1 MKFDWRR
8 TSTTRRAPARVTAV
22 FALLLAGQVAL
33 ALWRGVPE
41 AGAQPL
47 GRPPSVTASRLMS
60 LDDTV
65 PLAKMLDL
73 YLQAHDVQPG
83 LSLPWRELDYGEV
96 VTWLGHI
103 LQLDPQGQYPL
114 LAAARLYTQV
124 PDPQR
129 QRLMTDFV
137 AAQYPQDPLNRWRWM
152 AHVAYVAKVQM
163 KDPEL
168 AVRYAAELRHY
179 AEGLPQVP
187 AWARQMEIFL
197 RMGQNDLDTARALLG
212 ALLAS
217 GQIHDD
223 NELRFLTLTLKEL
236 EQK

>member
-8 TSTTRRAPARVTAV
+8 THTTRRAPPRVTAV
-22 FALLLAGQVAL
+22 FALLLAGQVGL

-47 GRPPSVTASRLMS
+47 GRPPSMAASRLMS
-60 LDDTV
+60 LDDPV

-83 LSLPWRELDYGEV
+83 LSLPWRELDYAEV
-96 VTWLGHI
+96 VAWLEHI

-124 PDPQR
+124 PDLPR

-137 AAQYPQDPLNRWRWM
+137 AAQYPQDPPNRWRWM

-168 AVRYAAELRHY
+168 AVRYAAELRQH
-179 AEGLPQVP
+179 AEHLPQVP

-197 RMGQNDLDTARALLG
+197 RMGQNDLETARALLG

-223 NELRFLTLTLKEL
+223 NELRFLTQTLKEL

>member
-1 MKFDWRR
+1 
-8 TSTTRRAPARVTAV
+8 VAV
-22 FALLLAGQVAL
+22 FALLLAGQVGL

-47 GRPPSVTASRLMS
+47 GRPPSIIASRLAS
-60 LDDTV
+60 LDDPV

-83 LSLPWRELDYGEV
+83 LSLPWRELDYGQV
-96 VTWLGHI
+96 VAWLGYI

-114 LAAARLYTQV
+114 FAAARLYTQV
-124 PDPQR
+124 PDLAR
-129 QRLMTDFV
+129 QRIMTDFV
-137 AAQYPQDPLNRWRWM
+137 AARYPQDPLRRWPWM
-152 AHVAYVAKVQM
+152 AHVAYVAKIQM
-163 KDPEL
+163 KDPAL
-168 AVRYAAELRHY
+168 TLRYAAELRQH

-197 RMGQNDLDTARALLG
+197 RMGENDLDTAKALLG